1 MKRLLLTLMAF
12 LFLLVLTNNVS
23 WAQEAKKEDK
33 KPEEKQAEKAPP
45 ESKPAL
51 GAGKEAALKVRK
63 EPCTCLDT
71 KDFSTTA
78 IVVNSFKRVEED
90 EWDEAIAALT
100 ASINLIKEHGKKCK
114 CPEVV
119 TYQQI
124 IEAFKDYAEG
134 GKHLDNVD
142 KPDCVFAEGKYTKC
156 IKTLTESLK
165 KIEDENLK
173 KIVNEVLSWA
183 KEENDFVKTECTK
196 N

>member
-1 MKRLLLTLMAF
+1 MKRLLLTLMAL

-23 WAQEAKKEDK
+23 WAQEAKKENV
-33 KPEEKQAEKAPP
+33 KAPP
-45 ESKPAL
+45 ESKAAE
-51 GAGKEAALKVRK
+51 GTSKESTLKVRK

-78 IVVNSFKRVEED
+78 TVVNSFKRIEED

-119 TYQQI
+119 TYQQV

-142 KPDCVFAEGKYTKC
+142 KPDCAFATSKYGKC
-156 IKTLTESLK
+156 IKTLSESLK
-165 KIEDENLK
+165 KIDDENLK
-173 KIVNEVLSWA
+173 KIINEVLSWA
-183 KEENDFVKTECTK
+183 KEEYDFVKTECTQK
-196 N
+196 